1 MAPLLITGNHTTP
14 LLTFLIY
21 DPHYSSLHS
30 LALAMQARLWH
41 RRQKGY
47 IIVLFL
53 VHLISLLIFFVH
65 HVFFHLFVILIS
77 KS

>member
-1 MAPLLITGNHTTP
+1 
-14 LLTFLIY
+14 
-21 DPHYSSLHS
+21 

-65 HVFFHLFVILIS
+65 HVFFHLFVILMS